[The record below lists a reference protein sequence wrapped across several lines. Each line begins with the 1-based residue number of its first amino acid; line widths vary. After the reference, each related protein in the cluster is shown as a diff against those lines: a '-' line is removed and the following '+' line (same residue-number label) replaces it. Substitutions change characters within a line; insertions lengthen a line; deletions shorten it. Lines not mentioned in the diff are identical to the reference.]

1 MDKVTDIAQ
10 TILDGFNRHY
20 WLFRE
25 ISASATNHFEN
36 GDWQSIVDAN
46 RTRIDMY
53 DQRVHECVEKVL
65 NQFPTSEQD
74 ENLWPQIKLAFI
86 GLLYQHLQPEC
97 AETFFNSVA
106 CRVLHRSY
114 YHNEYI
120 FWRPAISTEHL
131 EGDEPIYRCYYP
143 GSSGLK
149 RCLLEMLIDFTLQN
163 RFENLRWDIRLLRT
177 EFDKNSLASQRR
189 HPNHQLQVLGSLF
202 FRNKCAYIVGRE
214 IIGNDI
220 RGFIIPILQDDNGM
234 LFVDTILFE
243 NEYISVLFSFSRAYF
258 LVDME
263 VPSAYV
269 QFLQSI
275 MPNKP
280 VLELYSMLG
289 LQKQSK
295 TMFYRE
301 LHHHL
306 KYSSDSFIESYGIKG
321 MVMLVFTLPSFPF
334 VFKII
339 RDQFEAPKEGN
350 RDLVMQKYLLV
361 KHHDRVGRL
370 ADTLEYSHV
379 ALPLDRIDNELLE
392 ELKSQTAS
400 SIEIDDGVLILKHV
414 YIERRMTPLN
424 EYLSKADEKQKRH
437 AIIDYGNAIRDLAG
451 ANIFPG
457 DMMLK
462 NFGLTRHNRVVFYDY
477 DEICYMTECN
487 FRRIPPATSF
497 EDEMSSQPCYSVG
510 PNDVF
515 PEQFTEFFFSDADS
529 KDIFQQIHGEL
540 TEPEFWRQ
548 HQEKIIGGQQADVF
562 PYPESIRFRNQHQ
575 QKQRFNDDTPAV
587 AAVA

>member
-1 MDKVTDIAQ
+1 
-10 TILDGFNRHY
+10 
-20 WLFRE
+20 
-25 ISASATNHFEN
+25 
-36 GDWQSIVDAN
+36 
-46 RTRIDMY
+46 
-53 DQRVHECVEKVL
+53 
-65 NQFPTSEQD
+65 
-74 ENLWPQIKLAFI
+74 
-86 GLLYQHLQPEC
+86 
-97 AETFFNSVA
+97 
-106 CRVLHRSY
+106 
-114 YHNEYI
+114 
-120 FWRPAISTEHL
+120 
-131 EGDEPIYRCYYP
+131 
-143 GSSGLK
+143 
-149 RCLLEMLIDFTLQN
+149 
-163 RFENLRWDIRLLRT
+163 
-177 EFDKNSLASQRR
+177 
-189 HPNHQLQVLGSLF
+189 
-202 FRNKCAYIVGRE
+202 
-214 IIGNDI
+214 
-220 RGFIIPILQDDNGM
+220 
-234 LFVDTILFE
+234 
-243 NEYISVLFSFSRAYF
+243 
-258 LVDME
+258 
-263 VPSAYV
+263 
-269 QFLQSI
+269 
-275 MPNKP
+275 
-280 VLELYSMLG
+280 
-289 LQKQSK
+289 
-295 TMFYRE
+295 
-301 LHHHL
+301 
-306 KYSSDSFIESYGIKG
+306 
-321 MVMLVFTLPSFPF
+321 MLVFTLPSFPF

>member
-1 MDKVTDIAQ
+1 MDTVTGIAQ

-20 WLFRE
+20 RLFRD
-25 ISASATNHFEN
+25 ISASATQHFEN
-36 GDWQSIVDAN
+36 ADWQCIADAN
-46 RTRIDMY
+46 KTRIDMY
-53 DQRVHECVEKVL
+53 DQRVHECGDKIL
-65 NQFPTSEQD
+65 RQFPASHQD
-74 ENLWPQIKLAFI
+74 ESLWPQIKLAYI

-97 AETFFNSVA
+97 AETFYNSVA

-114 YHNEYI
+114 YHNDYI

-143 GSSGLK
+143 DSNGLR
-149 RCLLEMLIDFTLQN
+149 RCLLKLVTDFKLN
-163 RFENLRWDIRLLRT
+163 NKFVDLRRDLRFLLAAFERIQT
-177 EFDKNSLASQRR
+177 SHHRR
-189 HPNHQLQVLGSLF
+189 HPNYQLQVLGSHF
-202 FRNKCAYIVGRE
+202 FRNKAAYIIGRE
-214 IIGNDI
+214 IDGNDL
-220 RGFIIPILQDDNGM
+220 RGFIIPILQNAQGE
-234 LFVDTILFE
+234 LVVDTVLLDRE
-243 NEYISVLFSFSRAYF
+243 HLSVLFSFSRAYF
-258 LVDME
+258 LIDME

-269 QFLQSI
+269 DFLQSI

-280 VLELYSMLG
+280 AQELYSMLG

-301 LHHHL
+301 LQHHL
-306 KYSSDSFIESYGIKG
+306 KYSSDNFVPSLGIKG

-339 RDQFEAPKEGN
+339 RDHFEPPKEGN
-350 RDLVMQKYLLV
+350 RDLVKQKYLLV

-379 ALPLDRIDNELLE
+379 PLPLNRIDDELLE
-392 ELKSQTAS
+392 EFKMQIAS
-400 SIEIDDGVLILKHV
+400 SIEIDGDVLILKHV
-414 YIERRMTPLN
+414 YMERRMTPLN
-424 EYLSKADEKQKRH
+424 EYLAKADDEQKLH
-437 AIIDYGNAIRDLAG
+437 AINDYGHAIRDLAG

-462 NFGLTRHNRVVFYDY
+462 NFGMTRHDRVVFYDY

-529 KDIFQQIHGEL
+529 KEVFEQDHGEL
-540 TEPEFWRQ
+540 MQPEFWRQ
-548 HQEKIIGGQQADVF
+548 HQEKITGGQQADVF
-562 PYPESIRFRNQHQ
+562 PYPESIRFCNLTS
-575 QKQRFNDDTPAV
+575 QKQKVIETASTV
-587 AAVA
+587 AAVV

>member
-1 MDKVTDIAQ
+1 MDTVTDIAQ

-20 WLFRE
+20 RLFRE
-25 ISASATNHFEN
+25 ISASARNHFEN

-46 RTRIDMY
+46 RARIDMY
-53 DQRVHECVEKVL
+53 DQRVRECVNKVL
-65 NQFPTSEQD
+65 KQYPASQQD
-74 ENLWPQIKLAFI
+74 ESLWPKIKIAYI

-97 AETFFNSVA
+97 AETFYNSVA

-131 EGDEPIYRCYYP
+131 EGDVPIYRCYYP
-143 GSSGLK
+143 GTSGLR
-149 RCLLEMLIDFTLQN
+149 RCLLEILTDFK
-163 RFENLRWDIRLLRT
+163 LRNSFADLRRDIRLLVAAF
-177 EFDKNSLASQRR
+177 EGNQLAGRRR

-220 RGFIIPILQDDNGM
+220 RSFIIPLLQNKHGM
-234 LFVDTILFE
+234 LYVDTILFE
-243 NEYISVLFSFSRAYF
+243 NGHISTLFSFSRAYF

-269 QFLQSI
+269 HFLQSI

-280 VLELYSMLG
+280 PHELYSMLG

-295 TMFYRE
+295 TMFYRD

-306 KYSSDSFIESYGIKG
+306 KYSSDSFTESLGIKG

-339 RDQFEAPKEGN
+339 RDHFEPPKEGN
-350 RDLVMQKYLLV
+350 RDLVKQKYLLV

-379 ALPLDRIDNELLE
+379 ALPLNRIDSELLA
-392 ELKSQTAS
+392 ELKSQTVS
-400 SIEIDDGVLILKHV
+400 SIETEGDMLILKHV

-424 EYLSKADEKQKRH
+424 EYLSKADAKQKRH
-437 AIIDYGNAIRDLAG
+437 AIVDYGNAIRDLAG

-462 NFGLTRHNRVVFYDY
+462 NFGMTRHNRVVFYDY

-487 FRRIPPATSF
+487 FRRIPPAVSF
-497 EDEMSSQPCYSVG
+497 DDEMSSQPWYSVG
-510 PNDVF
+510 PHDVF
-515 PEQFTEFFFSDADS
+515 PEQFSEFFFSDPESRAA
-529 KDIFQQIHGEL
+529 FQSAHAEL
-540 TEPEFWRQ
+540 TDPDFWRE
-548 HQEKIIGGQQADVF
+548 HQQKITNGQQADVF
-562 PYPESIRFRNQHQ
+562 PYPDTIRFCNQI
-575 QKQRFNDDTPAV
+575 KRKERYSRSNV

>member
-1 MDKVTDIAQ
+1 MGKVADIAQ
-10 TILDGFNRHY
+10 TILHGFDRHY
-20 WLFRE
+20 RLFRE
-25 ISASATNHFEN
+25 ISTSTREHFEN

-65 NQFPTSEQD
+65 IQFPTSEQD
-74 ENLWPQIKLAFI
+74 ENLWPQIKLAYI
-86 GLLYQHLQPEC
+86 GMLYQHLQPEC

-143 GSSGLK
+143 GTSGLR
-149 RCLLEMLIDFTLQN
+149 RCLLEMMTDFKLRNGFQ
-163 RFENLRWDIRLLRT
+163 NLRRDIRLLSDA
-177 EFDKNSLASQRR
+177 FDKNQLVGRR
-189 HPNHQLQVLGSLF
+189 PHPNHQLQVLGSLF
-202 FRNKCAYIVGRE
+202 FRNKGAYIVARE

-220 RGFIIPILQDDNGM
+220 RGFIIPVLLDDSGM
-234 LFVDTILFE
+234 LYVDTILFE
-243 NEYISVLFSFSRAYF
+243 GELISMLFSFSRAYF

-269 QFLQSI
+269 QFLHSI
-275 MPNKP
+275 MPHKP

-295 TMFYRE
+295 TMFYRD

-306 KYSSDSFIESYGIKG
+306 KYSSDSFTESFGIKG

-339 RDQFEAPKEGN
+339 RDHFEPPKEGN
-350 RDLVMQKYLLV
+350 RDLVKQKYLLV

-379 ALPLDRIDNELLE
+379 ALPLDRIEDELLE
-392 ELKSQTAS
+392 ALKSQTAS

-424 EYLSKADEKQKRH
+424 EFLAKADKQQKRH
-437 AIIDYGNAIRDLAG
+437 AIIDYGYAIRDLAG

-487 FRRIPPATSF
+487 FRRIPPAKSF

-515 PEQFTEFFFSDADS
+515 PEQFTEFFFSDPDS

-540 TEPEFWRQ
+540 TEPEFWRG
-548 HQEKIIGGQQADVF
+548 HQEKIASGQQADVF
-562 PYPESIRFRNQHQ
+562 PYPESIRFCNQYRE
-575 QKQRFNDDTPAV
+575 KSVREDLPVVT
-587 AAVA
+587 AAA